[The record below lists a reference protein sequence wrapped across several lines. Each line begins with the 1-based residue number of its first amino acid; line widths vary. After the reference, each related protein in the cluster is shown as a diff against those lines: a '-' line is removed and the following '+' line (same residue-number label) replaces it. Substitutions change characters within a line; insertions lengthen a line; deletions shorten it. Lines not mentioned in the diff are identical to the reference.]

1 MYGQALKAWLGSGR
15 VGVQWAGVLQRLFSM
30 PIGCSGHLIRLE
42 GTVHS
47 DFETWTSLKNQQ
59 GSCGGR
65 KGWSGSEGGCA
76 NSSAWVGSRMCK
88 LLVPAP
94 GHAFFF
100 FSLYLSAEI
109 VRFSHRTV
117 RLSQRVGKKLLF
129 ACDSHTMIHP
139 VPYYRQQPWQ
149 LSCAILPLSRTS
161 REHNPLCWA
170 ISEWSDSSHRQNRK
184 PGQKDLLKFPLL
196 QQFNIS
202 CAINTFSFGVQ
213 VVKASP

>member
-100 FSLYLSAEI
+100 LFIVFECRNRAFFTRNSEAFSESWEETFICLWQ
-109 VRFSHRTV
+109 SH
-117 RLSQRVGKKLLF
+117 
-129 ACDSHTMIHP
+129 CDSP
-139 VPYYRQQPWQ
+139 
-149 LSCAILPLSRTS
+149 C
-161 REHNPLCWA
+161 
-170 ISEWSDSSHRQNRK
+170 
-184 PGQKDLLKFPLL
+184 PLL
-196 QQFNIS
+196 QAATLTTVLCNPT
-202 CAINTFSFGVQ
+202 TFPDFTGTQPFVLSYFRMVWLLPPAEE
-213 VVKASP
+213 KAWTERLAEIPTSSTV

>member
-15 VGVQWAGVLQRLFSM
+15 AGVQWAGVLQRLFSM
-30 PIGCSGHLIRLE
+30 PTGCSGHLIRLE

-47 DFETWTSLKNQQ
+47 DFEAWTSLKNQQ

-100 FSLYLSAEI
+100 FHCIWVQKSCVFHTEQWGFLRQLGRNFYLPVTVTLWFILSLITGSNLDNCLVQSYHFPGLHGNTTLCVELFQNGLTPPTGRRESLD
-109 VRFSHRTV
+109 RKTCWNSH
-117 RLSQRVGKKLLF
+117 F
-129 ACDSHTMIHP
+129 
-139 VPYYRQQPWQ
+139 
-149 LSCAILPLSRTS
+149 
-161 REHNPLCWA
+161 
-170 ISEWSDSSHRQNRK
+170 
-184 PGQKDLLKFPLL
+184 
-196 QQFNIS
+196 FNSLI
-202 CAINTFSFGVQ
+202 
-213 VVKASP
+213 